1 MKKAI
6 LAAVFL
12 TLAALQAQAVPKIL
26 NYQGF
31 LTEAGNPVT
40 GTRDMTFRVF
50 VAPTGGVA
58 LFTEAHAG
66 IDAVAVS
73 TGNFSALVGAL
84 TAGGIPL
91 AVFDGGDRYMEVTVG
106 VTVLPR
112 QRIVSVAYSIRT
124 EVASGLDS
132 AGDILI
138 TPTGNV
144 GIGTAL
150 PTAKLDVAGA
160 IEYLAK
166 PVMRFSRT
174 QTSSSNSDAAKDA
187 QCAAEFGPA
196 YAAASTREGISYIYA
211 YINSEP
217 YMTFAGISNRLVVTE
232 YATHPVFSE
241 FVLGFPNLGPGPA
254 FLVCVQKTAPL
265 RFTRALGSASDS
277 DALKDGR
284 CSAEFGSNYAAATI
298 LDVDAMPGVPIGA
311 LSSNIVP
318 FVAAGSPLYFIRDI
332 GGSLTDQPV
341 SSLVPVACIHK

>member
-6 LAAVFL
+6 FAAAIL
-12 TLAALQAQAVPKIL
+12 TLTALSAQAVPKIL

-31 LTEAGNPVT
+31 LTEAGTPVT

-50 VAPTGGVA
+50 AAPTGGAA
-58 LFTEAHAG
+58 LFTEVHAG
-66 IDAVAVS
+66 ADTVTVS
-73 TGNFSALVGAL
+73 AGNFSALVGAL

-160 IEYLAK
+160 IEYMAK
-166 PVMRFSRT
+166 TVMRFSRT
-174 QTSSSNSDAAKDA
+174 QTSSSNSDAVKDA

-196 YAAASTREGISYIYA
+196 YAAASTREGISYIYT

-217 YMTFAGISNRLVVTE
+217 YMTFAGTSNRLVVTQ
-232 YATHPVFSE
+232 AGMPVLSE
-241 FVLGFPNLGPGPA
+241 FVLGFPTLGPGPA
-254 FLVCVQKTAPL
+254 FLACVQKTAPL
-265 RFTRALGSASDS
+265 RFTRGLGPASDS

-284 CSAEFGSNYAAATI
+284 CSAEFGPNYTAATI

-311 LSSNIVP
+311 MDNSIAP
-318 FVAAGSPLYFIRDI
+318 FVAASSPLYFVRDS
-332 GGSLTDQPV
+332 GGSLTDQQIFV
-341 SSLVPVACIHK
+341 LVPVACIHK